1 MKLVGVEESTH
12 EALKK
17 YCKKNGLTMGEFVT
31 HALAYFMSSGISPTS
46 PPQSVKEELTKIEKR
61 VSQGIAFQKTFERD
75 RLNPLLSDLA
85 EAVVMIRKS
94 GNAATTEDVE
104 IWANKLFHTLQEK
117 AHKPQMDKIKK
128 MEENIQ
134 TTEMKTLEEL
144 TSIKEQLN
152 EMMGKLEEQLNKKGL
167 FGR

>member
-85 EAVVMIRKS
+85 EAVVAIKKKGDS
-94 GNAATTEDVE
+94 VTKAEVISTVNQ
-104 IWANKLFHTLQEK
+104 LFIAIQEK
-117 AHKPQMDKIKK
+117 TYKPQMNEIKNLERVNSIEASEVKKRLDDIDEKIS
-128 MEENIQ
+128 
-134 TTEMKTLEEL
+134 EL
-144 TSIKEQLN
+144 IN
-152 EMMGKLEEQLNKKGL
+152 RKGL